1 MTTKGKIFIGVSVV
15 AVIGIVVMLVKSG
28 KGGGAGGG
36 GAGGGAGGGG
46 INYDKA
52 GTCKYQG
59 KWVRD
64 SNMSVYWISGRA
76 DGQCVKV
83 HFTKLIASGYTPLT
97 KDEIWAQSEKIE
109 DGWLSTLAEG

>member
-1 MTTKGKIFIGVSVV
+1 MTTKQKIFIAVSTV
-15 AVIGIVVMLVKSG
+15 AVIGIVVMIVKSS
-28 KGGGAGGG
+28 KGTGNNNVKLDS
-36 GAGGGAGGGG
+36 GG
-46 INYDKA
+46 INYDRA
-52 GTCKYQG
+52 GTCKYMG

-83 HFTKLIASGYTPLT
+83 KFDKLIASGWTSLT